1 MTRGFC
7 ILLHRGAGTHPAM
20 SCTGMG
26 TALWLVASTTLQG
39 DSVTVDLILKS
50 KNIRY
55 HPQCVL

>member
-1 MTRGFC
+1 
-7 ILLHRGAGTHPAM
+7 M

-26 TALWLVASTTLQG
+26 TALRLVASATPYRDG
-39 DSVTVDLILKS
+39 VTVDLILKS